1 MCNKCN
7 AKQDTS
13 SKYIGKKFRVEK
25 FNESKSGQHDRWM
38 VVFGDDNIV
47 GSFETFD
54 EAHEMMDAQ
63 NAVFELTSWQ
73 SLRQWFD
80 SIDRSVRDEEF
91 RKDQIHLWMQ
101 FLGLR
106 NAMNDIAHATLGMKW
121 VQENTDGVCN
131 MIGVSRDCEDRYTT
145 PMQMA
150 LAVR

>member
-25 FNESKSGQHDRWM
+25 FNESKSGHHDRWA
-38 VVFGDDNIV
+38 VVHGEDNIMN
-47 GSFETFD
+47 SFPAFED
-54 EAHEMMDAQ
+54 AIESMEAH
-63 NAVFELTSWQ
+63 NATFELTSWQ
-73 SLRQWFD
+73 NFRQWFD
-80 SIDRSVRDEEF
+80 SIDRSVRDEQF

-106 NAMNDIAHATLGMKW
+106 NAMNDLAFSVLGMNW
-121 VQENTDGVCN
+121 AQENTDGVCN
-131 MIGVSRDCEDRYTT
+131 MIGVSRDCEDRYST